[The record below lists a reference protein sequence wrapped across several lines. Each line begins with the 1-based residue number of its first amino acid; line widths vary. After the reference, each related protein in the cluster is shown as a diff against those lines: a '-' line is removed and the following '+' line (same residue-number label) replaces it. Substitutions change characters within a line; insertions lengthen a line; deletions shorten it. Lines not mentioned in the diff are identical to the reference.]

1 MYVLEKGEL
10 GQVGVGQRADT
21 PWAASIV
28 EWRRSRRVGIYI
40 FSCLRPAETR
50 RGYLHKCSC
59 QEYDAEESN

>member
-50 RGYLHKCSC
+50 RGYL
-59 QEYDAEESN
+59 